1 MIAELDKRLELDID
15 AIMESP
21 KLRLQLSPAE
31 LDNQLLELYNKVSQG
46 PGGDVVRVI
55 GGGTNVG
62 MQNLYMKR
70 QARKKAQQNDPDG
83 ADSDWP
89 FSLPVFSDGDEV
101 EEKERTTTQW
111 VKLALRR
118 NLPPVKNTSFLP
130 KVKQKASGLR
140 AKNEDSTKMCIR
152 FSSSSRPSH
161 PPLTGGKTVRFGSTP
176 MLPPPSTKT
185 SLLI

>member
-1 MIAELDKRLELDID
+1 MIAELEKRLDLDID
-15 AIMESP
+15 DILESP

-31 LDNQLLELYNKVSQG
+31 LDKQLLDLYNKVSQSQ
-46 PGGDVVRVI
+46 GGDVIRVL

-70 QARKKAQQNDPDG
+70 QARKQAQQISHEDVDF
-83 ADSDWP
+83 DWP
-89 FSLPVFSDGDEV
+89 LLLPGFAEIDDV

-118 NLPPVKNTSFLP
+118 SLPAAKNTSFL
-130 KVKQKASGLR
+130 QRERKAPALR
-140 AKNEDSTKMCIR
+140 AKNQDSTKMCIG
-152 FSSSSRPSH
+152 FPSSFRSIY
-161 PPLTGGKTVRFGSTP
+161 PPWTAMKTIRLGSTP
-176 MLPPPSTKT
+176 MKPPLSTKS

>member
-31 LDNQLLELYNKVSQG
+31 LDSQLLELYNKVTQG

-70 QARKKAQQNDPDG
+70 QARKIAQQNDPDG

-89 FSLPVFSDGDEV
+89 FSLPGFSEGDEV
-101 EEKERTTTQW
+101 EDKERTTAQW

-118 NLPPVKNTSFLP
+118 NLPAVKNTSFLP
-130 KVKQKASGLR
+130 RSKEKASVLR
-140 AKNEDSTKMCIR
+140 AKNEDSTKMCIGFPSCFR
-152 FSSSSRPSH
+152 TSH
-161 PPLTGGKTVRFGSTP
+161 PPLAAVKTVRFGSTP
-176 MLPPPSTKT
+176 MCPPLSTKT

>member
-15 AIMESP
+15 AILESP

-31 LDNQLLELYNKVSQG
+31 LDKQLLELYNIVTQG

-70 QARKKAQQNDPDG
+70 QARKQAQQSDPDG

-89 FSLPVFSDGDEV
+89 FSLPVFSEGDDV

-118 NLPPVKNTSFLP
+118 NLPQGKNTSFLP
-130 KVKQKASGLR
+130 KAKQKTFGVR
-140 AKNEDSTKMCIR
+140 AKNEDSTKMCIG
-152 FSSSSRPSH
+152 FPSCFRTLH
-161 PPLTGGKTVRFGSTP
+161 PPLTAIKTVRFGSTP
-176 MLPPPSTKT
+176 MRPSLSTKT